1 MGNIADTNTFQSE
14 NVTASFICTEGLSA
28 RRAVATP
35 LQDFYD
41 SRVKIPVREG
51 KRVAGSCQLL
61 FKILFGDGELSFR
74 LMSPHSCEH
83 WVGHSVR
90 AECYPVTGH
99 FPNLIPIHHSETPFV
114 AVGTLKT

>member
-14 NVTASFICTEGLSA
+14 NVAARFVCTEDLSA
-28 RRAVATP
+28 RRAIATL

-61 FKILFGDGELSFR
+61 F
-74 LMSPHSCEH
+74 
-83 WVGHSVR
+83 
-90 AECYPVTGH
+90 
-99 FPNLIPIHHSETPFV
+99 
-114 AVGTLKT
+114 

>member
-14 NVTASFICTEGLSA
+14 NVTASFIGTEGLSA

-61 FKILFGDGELSFR
+61 F
-74 LMSPHSCEH
+74 
-83 WVGHSVR
+83 
-90 AECYPVTGH
+90 
-99 FPNLIPIHHSETPFV
+99 
-114 AVGTLKT
+114 